1 MLRAILF
8 DVDGTLV
15 DTVDL
20 HARAW
25 QDAFALY
32 GKQVSLEKVRS
43 QIGKGGDQLLPVFLG
58 EQELERWGEALD
70 RARAGLYRERYRPL
84 ARPFPGVP
92 GLFRRIRR
100 DGKRVVLASSG
111 KAEETLGNL
120 RLLGV
125 EGLVDAFTTSDEAE
139 RSKPFP
145 DIFARALVK
154 AGVADPREALVVG
167 DSPFDIEAAARLG
180 VPSVGLLCGGFS
192 EADLRSAGAVAL
204 FGSPQDLLDSYER
217 SPLARDSVSSGE
229 PASPG

>member
-125 EGLVDAFTTSDEAE
+125 EGLVDAFTTSDEA
-139 RSKPFP
+139 
-145 DIFARALVK
+145 
-154 AGVADPREALVVG
+154 GGADPREALVVG